1 MTNRTGRKGRFRS
14 LPALLVLAVGAFSL
28 TACQEG
34 DFRPHAVGP
43 EGTINIVMDSTRWN
57 GPLGEAVR
65 SELGQFIQTLPAPER
80 AFDLQLHALQSASD
94 LERVKRL
101 KNVVFVAPL
110 SDTTN
115 EARFLQSRIDERGR
129 EAILNGGRVAYIHRP
144 DLWRR
149 DQMVMYVTA
158 GDESALIRALQDN
171 GDNMRYVF
179 NRITRDRLSQDMFR
193 RGRQTELE
201 TRLMETHGFAVNGQ
215 HDFLLAK
222 DTTDFVW
229 LRRILS
235 DSWRSV
241 FVHYIDNASPA
252 MLDPEWIYATRDS
265 LTREYV
271 QGNLGGFVEIDRRRP
286 LTTREVDFLG
296 RFGYE
301 TRGLWH
307 MVGEDENGGRVPFGM
322 GGPFVSYAFYDEP
335 SGRLYLID
343 GMVFAPNHGKRDFLR
358 HMEVIAHTFRTAGDE
373 RNVTTTAGR

>member
-1 MTNRTGRKGRFRS
+1 MTNYTGLKGRLRLF
-14 LPALLVLAVGAFSL
+14 PMLLLAVVATSML
-28 TACQEG
+28 SACQEG

-80 AFDLQLHALQSASD
+80 AFDLQVHSLQSASD

-129 EAILNGGRVAYIHRP
+129 EAILNAGRVAYIHRP

-149 DQMVMYVTA
+149 DQMIMYMTA
-158 GDESALIRALQDN
+158 ADEASLIRALAEN

-179 NRITRDRLSQDMFR
+179 NRITRERLSQDMFR
-193 RGRQTELE
+193 RGRQTDLE
-201 TRLMETHGFAVNGQ
+201 ARLMETHGFAVHGQ
-215 HDFLLAK
+215 HDFLLAR

-241 FVHYIDNASPA
+241 FIHYVENASPA
-252 MLDPEWIYATRDS
+252 LLDPEWIYATRDS

-286 LTTREVDFLG
+286 LTTREVDFVG
-296 RFGYE
+296 RFG
-301 TRGLWH
+301 
-307 MVGEDENGGRVPFGM
+307 
-322 GGPFVSYAFYDEP
+322 
-335 SGRLYLID
+335 
-343 GMVFAPNHGKRDFLR
+343 
-358 HMEVIAHTFRTAGDE
+358 
-373 RNVTTTAGR
+373 

>member
-1 MTNRTGRKGRFRS
+1 
-14 LPALLVLAVGAFSL
+14 
-28 TACQEG
+28 
-34 DFRPHAVGP
+34 
-43 EGTINIVMDSTRWN
+43 
-57 GPLGEAVR
+57 
-65 SELGQFIQTLPAPER
+65 
-80 AFDLQLHALQSASD
+80 
-94 LERVKRL
+94 
-101 KNVVFVAPL
+101 
-110 SDTTN
+110 
-115 EARFLQSRIDERGR
+115 
-129 EAILNGGRVAYIHRP
+129 
-144 DLWRR
+144 
-149 DQMVMYVTA
+149 
-158 GDESALIRALQDN
+158 
-171 GDNMRYVF
+171 
-179 NRITRDRLSQDMFR
+179 
-193 RGRQTELE
+193 
-201 TRLMETHGFAVNGQ
+201 METHGFAVHGQ
-215 HDFLLAK
+215 YDFLLAK

-307 MVGEDENGGRVPFGM
+307 MVGEDENGNRVPFGM

-358 HMEVIAHTFRTAGDE
+358 HMEVIAHTFRTAVDE